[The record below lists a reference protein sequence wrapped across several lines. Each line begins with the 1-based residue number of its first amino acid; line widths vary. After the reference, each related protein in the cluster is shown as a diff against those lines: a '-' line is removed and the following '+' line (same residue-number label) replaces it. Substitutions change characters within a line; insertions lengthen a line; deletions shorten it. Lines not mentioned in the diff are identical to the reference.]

1 MKNAKEAL
9 KKIADLLNLTFKKET
24 FASTKL
30 VDGETE
36 VTNNL
41 DEDFKIGQTIYIVG
55 ESTLTPAPAGS
66 HTTREGLVLTLDS
79 SSVIIAIESGE
90 ASEELGNIK
99 MVEATDAQ
107 GQVLESNTFDVG
119 EKVEVVNTDGT
130 KTPVANGEHQVTLK
144 DSEGNDVKIRFTT
157 VDGIITERSNV
168 EELSIMEEEP
178 MEDTPSIEDL
188 LKILVPVVEEM
199 KSLNDK
205 MKIANETMNAEL
217 SALKT
222 DFDKFKKSPE
232 KFSVAE
238 KKTYKESAT
247 DYKLELIK
255 SLRK

>member
-9 KKIADLLNLTFKKET
+9 QKIADLLNIKFKKET

-30 VDGETE
+30 EDGVTE

-41 DEDFKIGQTIYIVG
+41 DEDFKIGQVIYIVG
-55 ESTLTPAPAGS
+55 ESTLTPAPAGT

-79 SSVIIAIESGE
+79 ESVVIAIESSDV
-90 ASEELGNIK
+90 AEELGTMK

-130 KTPVANGEHQVTLK
+130 KTPVADGEHQVTLK
-144 DSEGNDVKIRFTT
+144 DSEGNDVKIRVTT

-178 MEDTPSIEDL
+178 METPSIEDL
-188 LKILVPVVEEM
+188 LKILVPVVEQM

-205 MKIANETMNAEL
+205 MKTANETMNAEL
-217 SALKT
+217 TALKT